1 MRLTFYAAIV
11 FVILQQPAYSIDRLK
26 CGGTEPFWDAQ
37 LSDGQVV
44 FDPSGGG
51 ERRII
56 YRAPLYRAAAGAP
69 LDFVMSVRAK
79 RGNSTLIGFVVN
91 ENRMIV
97 ADKNGKAPSDADAYS
112 AYCSDGMSD
121 RGYSFS
127 IHLIVD
133 GNAYTGC
140 CSTAALPPVGSD

>member
-1 MRLTFYAAIV
+1 MALYWLCYRLDLRWAVQYTERWRRPMRLTFYTGIAC
-11 FVILQQPAYSIDRLK
+11 VILQQPAYSIDRLK
-26 CGGTEPFWDAQ
+26 CGGTEPFWDAR

-56 YRAPLYRAAAGAP
+56 YRTPLYTAAAGRP

-91 ENRMIV
+91 ENRM
-97 ADKNGKAPSDADAYS
+97 KERQGP
-112 AYCSDGMSD
+112 
-121 RGYSFS
+121 F
-127 IHLIVD
+127 
-133 GNAYTGC
+133 GC
-140 CSTAALPPVGSD
+140 